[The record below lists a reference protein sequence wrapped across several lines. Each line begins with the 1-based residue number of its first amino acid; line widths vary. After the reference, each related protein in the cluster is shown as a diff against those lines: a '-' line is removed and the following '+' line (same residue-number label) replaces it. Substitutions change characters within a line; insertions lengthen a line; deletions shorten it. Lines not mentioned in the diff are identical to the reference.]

1 MQPREEKAKQLILK
15 TVESSRGMT
24 ITEVA
29 KKLNIH
35 YTTASKYLAVM
46 EAEKKI
52 VRRDI
57 GMAKLFEVRR

>member
-15 TVESSRGMT
+15 AVENSRGMT

-35 YTTASKYLAVM
+35 YTTASKYLAVL
-46 EAEKKI
+46 EAEKKV

>member
-15 TVESSRGMT
+15 AVENSRGMT

-35 YTTASKYLAVM
+35 YTNASKYLAVL
-46 EAEKKI
+46 EAEKKV

>member
-15 TVESSRGMT
+15 AVENSRGMT
-24 ITEVA
+24 ITDVS

-35 YTTASKYLAVM
+35 YTTASKYLAVL
-46 EAEKKI
+46 EAEKKV